1 MSAANAKRLALTRD
15 QRAVLEAV
23 YAIEKLPDA
32 TLRERLSKYL
42 DLSTRQI
49 QVWFQNR
56 RQRAKAS
63 GSAPSSPSK
72 KGMATPDQI
81 MDALFE
87 FTGSLAGEDPACVA
101 AMSQAAMQGG
111 VGGLTA
117 ALGVAAAGRG
127 GGTSSDSGS
136 SESPPATSLDY
147 ESFDWGLGAPV
158 PAAQPQSHPQPPC
171 APEAG
176 PPPPPG
182 PTMSAK
188 RPSAGGRG
196 QRAQGQMKQPVAMRA
211 ANLNAPTTSAA
222 STCVNSSWSPSD
234 ILDAILG
241 FASHQLQLEAA
252 ELWPLPTAA
261 GPASEPLYSHFA
273 LGEVGPDL
281 MQCRRLLAP
290 RLCESA
296 AMTHEI
302 AWYGVTTEQKEAFGT
317 RDGRLPMPSALHA
330 SGGHRHRTPARAQG
344 VPPCPTPTLGVPPV
358 PEYPLDF
365 HSLAL
370 PFPFS
375 ACPSSSCLRRLAR
388 AQLRTMCRSATLWE
402 FPASSRQ
409 RGLLP

>member
-136 SESPPATSLDY
+136 SESPPPHLSTTRASTGA
-147 ESFDWGLGAPV
+147 WGL
-158 PAAQPQSHPQPPC
+158 
-171 APEAG
+171 
-176 PPPPPG
+176 
-182 PTMSAK
+182 
-188 RPSAGGRG
+188 R
-196 QRAQGQMKQPVAMRA
+196 
-211 ANLNAPTTSAA
+211 
-222 STCVNSSWSPSD
+222 
-234 ILDAILG
+234 
-241 FASHQLQLEAA
+241 
-252 ELWPLPTAA
+252 
-261 GPASEPLYSHFA
+261 
-273 LGEVGPDL
+273 
-281 MQCRRLLAP
+281 CRRRSRSLIHSRPAP
-290 RLCESA
+290 
-296 AMTHEI
+296 
-302 AWYGVTTEQKEAFGT
+302 WK
-317 RDGRLPMPSALHA
+317 
-330 SGGHRHRTPARAQG
+330 PARRRRQA
-344 VPPCPTPTLGVPPV
+344 PP
-358 PEYPLDF
+358 
-365 HSLAL
+365 
-370 PFPFS
+370 
-375 ACPSSSCLRRLAR
+375 
-388 AQLRTMCRSATLWE
+388 
-402 FPASSRQ
+402 
-409 RGLLP
+409 